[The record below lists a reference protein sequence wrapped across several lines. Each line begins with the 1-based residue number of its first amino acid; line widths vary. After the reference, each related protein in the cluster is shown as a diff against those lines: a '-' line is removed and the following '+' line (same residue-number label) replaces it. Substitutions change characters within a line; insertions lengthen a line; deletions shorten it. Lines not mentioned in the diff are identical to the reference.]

1 MSHDA
6 LITAPQGRTETPSLP
21 PGMSPPEGPAYQWGQ
36 CVVAL
41 ADLVNDGTF
50 PDVPEGLVLVEAG
63 SEGEVVQVGVH
74 EASQQPVYMVDFGGR
89 VVGCGE
95 GEIMLAMELHDLARQ
110 SRRPQGELP

>member
-1 MSHDA
+1 MDSDA
-6 LITAPQGRTETPSLP
+6 LTTDSQERHETPALP
-21 PGMSPPEGPAYQWGQ
+21 AGIAPAQGPAYQWGQ

-41 ADLVNDGTF
+41 DDLVNDGSF
-50 PDVPEGLVLVEAG
+50 PDVPEGAVLVEAG

-74 EASQQPVYMVDFGGR
+74 EASQVPVYMVDFGGR

-110 SRRPQGELP
+110 ARPSLAAQP